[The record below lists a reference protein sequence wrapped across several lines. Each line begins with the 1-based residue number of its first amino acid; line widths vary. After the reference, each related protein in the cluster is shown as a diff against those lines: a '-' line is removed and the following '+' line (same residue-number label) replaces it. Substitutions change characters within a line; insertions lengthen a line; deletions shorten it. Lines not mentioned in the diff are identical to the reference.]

1 MKSHVRF
8 HSPFSLTIRSLFLN
22 HYPITNIQT
31 SKKKLFSVMPFIN
44 YMTPE
49 NQKINSS
56 SQQLLQTFQHSSSIE
71 FFHVSSSGNNPIF
84 AIFDTWRLPAT

>member
-56 SQQLLQTFQHSSSIE
+56 S
-71 FFHVSSSGNNPIF
+71 P
-84 AIFDTWRLPAT
+84 

>member
-8 HSPFSLTIRSLFLN
+8 HSLFSLTVRSLFLN
-22 HYPITNIQT
+22 HYPITNIRT

-44 YMTPE
+44 HMTPE

-56 SQQLLQTFQHSSSIE
+56 SPQRQQTIHHPSSRALCQG
-71 FFHVSSSGNNPIF
+71 SSSGTNPIL
-84 AIFDTWRLPAT
+84 AIYDTWRLPAT